1 MDVKNDKDEWE
12 TNLSASQKRGLISLV
27 RRVKSGELVIVVTD
41 KTSKFTILTMEDYL
55 ASGMVHASNARS

>member
-1 MDVKNDKDEWE
+1 M
-12 TNLSASQKRGLISLV
+12 V